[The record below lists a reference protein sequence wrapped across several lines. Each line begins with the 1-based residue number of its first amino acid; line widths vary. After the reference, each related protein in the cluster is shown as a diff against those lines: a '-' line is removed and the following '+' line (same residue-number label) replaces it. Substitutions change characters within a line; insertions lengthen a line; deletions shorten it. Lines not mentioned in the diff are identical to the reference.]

1 MFLALGSIAP
11 PTDTTSSPFFIRDT
25 LDTAVLP
32 HNLGANYNVL
42 LVLEVVSH
50 VRVRLHGECE
60 EVEAGEVRV
69 EDGACAIPAVVG
81 VRSLVANKNLF
92 MRPKDYHV
100 RLTVFSKY
108 ILVFPVLEM
117 PEALMALK
125 PTMSGQNNLLP
136 IFS

>member
-69 EDGACAIPAVVG
+69 EDGAGAVPSIVG
-81 VRSLVANKNLF
+81 VRSLKAKNTFYSAKSL
-92 MRPKDYHV
+92 
-100 RLTVFSKY
+100 
-108 ILVFPVLEM
+108 
-117 PEALMALK
+117 
-125 PTMSGQNNLLP
+125 
-136 IFS
+136 